1 MKIYRYCIVAILL
14 FALSAANLSAQVITI
29 TDVSSTPTTC
39 SDGTDGTI
47 SFTFTGGVGPYE
59 WYIYEG
65 GGSPVDFGGPTTDTM
80 ITSFGRRKFASHV
93 IVIEDLN
100 EDVGTTVIA
109 VNGPNAISISTFG
122 STDITCNNASDGTI
136 SVTATGESGSYF
148 FDLAGPVILT
158 NTSGNFTGLPQG
170 DYTVTV
176 RDQGTCTTT
185 DVTPTMTINNPTLV
199 SAVLDNITDVTC
211 FGEATGSI
219 SITPAGGTPSGSG
232 TGYTYAWTGPSGYS
246 STAED
251 IVNVAA
257 GNYFVAITD
266 GNGCTSNL
274 GPYTVA
280 QPTQI
285 IATLDATTD
294 VLCNLGND
302 GTASITVSGG
312 AGGYLFSWVGQVNGL
327 VSNDEDPVNLVADT
341 YDLVIEDGDGCTRV
355 FSSFA
360 IINEPLPLN
369 INLDAVND
377 VSCNGGSD
385 GSALITP
392 SGGTPPYSF
401 NWTGASFG
409 YSSTQEDPTGM
420 PADNY
425 SVTITDANGCF
436 RVYTNLFSIGEP
448 NALTLT
454 LDGFTDVGC
463 FGGNDGTA
471 DITVT
476 GGSPPYVFSWVGAIN
491 GPASSVEDPTDLRAD
506 TYSLFILDNN
516 GCFISSFN
524 FLTID
529 QPPGIGVSVDLVTHV
544 DCNGDATG
552 AIEITPAGGTPA
564 YNFLWEGPNGY
575 TSTDEDP
582 AGLAA
587 GDYSLTISDNNGCIG
602 DYNNLVTILENP
614 PLTATFAITDL
625 NCGDP
630 LPSNDGAIDASV
642 SGGIPGYTYAW
653 TGPLGFTSNSED
665 ITALL
670 PGSYILEVTDNLGCV
685 MAFPAQTVGAPPL
698 LDASTTQVDI
708 DCYGAGNGSIDLT
721 VTGGTAPYT
730 FAWSGPS
737 GYTATTEDISN
748 LEAGAYSV
756 TVTDSRTCPV
766 PFADIATITEEA
778 EILVSAVK
786 TDVSCAGDST
796 GTIDITVTGGVAP
809 YAFAWT
815 GPSGF
820 TASTED
826 LSDLPAGVYNLDITD
841 ANGCVVSFPALE
853 TIAEPPAITVSY
865 TQVDV
870 SSCFGAPEGSIAAT
884 GAGGTGTILY
894 SLDGSAPD
902 VSGNFTNLTGGTYL
916 LTLTDQNLCTLDTL
930 VEILSPPELLI
941 DNIAVGDV
949 SGCAGDSNGSL
960 VVSAS
965 GGTGILEYSLDDVT
979 YQASSTF
986 SGLLAG
992 DYTIYV
998 RDANGCSVSAQDTVS
1013 EPAPLSAQV
1022 LKTNVTFGALGT
1034 ITISGSTGGVPPYGY
1049 SITGPGGTFTSDTA
1063 YTGLTPA
1070 TYRVVLRD
1078 QNSCT
1083 LEETVEV
1090 LDIQS
1095 MQMVTNVSHVR
1106 CFGDDDGSILF
1117 LPQDA
1122 LGPVQ
1127 YSIDSGANFV
1137 STPLFENLPGDST
1150 YMMVAVDSAGKVFT
1164 GPVTITQP
1172 PALTFSHTVT
1182 PAECNA
1188 FSPTG
1193 SVDITVAGGTG
1204 SYSYLWSDG
1213 STDGDRTSMLA
1224 GTYNLDIADG
1234 NNCRLDE
1241 LIIISSDVVVNV
1253 YAGEDTSVCYG
1264 ETIQLSGAG
1273 DYDPLWEP
1281 SAYLDRNDIL
1291 DPYTVPV
1298 TDTLSFTLTI
1308 TETVS
1313 PYGCYNTDTV
1323 IVSPYPEVGI
1333 AVTPDTLILAGSSAQ
1348 LEVTGGPF
1356 SAYSWAPG
1364 TGLSNSTI
1372 ANPVASPAEATRY
1385 YVFAT
1390 NEYGCEEVDSVFIDV
1405 IEDLTVFNVFS
1416 PNGDGIN
1423 EYFEIEHAERFP
1435 EMLVEVYSRWGDLF
1449 FSTVGYDSGSRW
1461 DGTARGKEAP
1471 VGTYYYVII
1480 PYPGAKAITGHVTII
1495 R

>member
-1 MKIYRYCIVAILL
+1 MKIFRYCIVAILY
-14 FALSAANLSAQVITI
+14 FAFSAANLSAQVITI

-39 SDGTDGTI
+39 SDGSDGTI
-47 SFTFTGGVGPYE
+47 SFTFTGGVAPYE

-65 GGSPVDFGGPTTDTM
+65 GGSPVDFGGPTTDTA

-93 IVIEDLN
+93 IVIEDVN
-100 EDVGTTVIA
+100 EDVATTVIA
-109 VNGPNAISISTFG
+109 VDGPNVISISTFV
-122 STDITCNNASDGTI
+122 STDITCNNANDGTI

-148 FDLAGPVILT
+148 FDLAGPVIGT
-158 NTSGNFTGLPQG
+158 NTSGNFSGLPQG

-176 RDQGTCTTT
+176 RDQGACTTT
-185 DVTPTMTINNPTLV
+185 DVTPTMTINNPTLI
-199 SAVLDNITDVTC
+199 SAVVDDITDVTC

-232 TGYTYAWTGPSGYS
+232 TGYTYAWTGPSGFS
-246 STAED
+246 STSED

-274 GPYTVA
+274 GPYAVA

-285 IATLDATTD
+285 NATLDATTD

-302 GTASITVSGG
+302 GTASISASGG

-341 YDLVIEDGDGCTRV
+341 YDLIIEDSDGCTRI

-369 INLDAVND
+369 INVDAVND
-377 VSCNGGSD
+377 VSCNGGND

-401 NWTGASFG
+401 MWAGASFG
-409 YSSTQEDPTGM
+409 YTSTQEDPTGM

-448 NALTLT
+448 SALTLT

-544 DCNGDATG
+544 DCNGNATG

-575 TSTDEDP
+575 TSTEEDP

-587 GDYSLTISDNNGCIG
+587 GDYSLTIFDDNGCIG

-685 MAFPAQTVGAPPL
+685 MTFPAQTVGAPPL
-698 LDASTTQVDI
+698 LDASATQVDI

-730 FAWSGPS
+730 FAWSGPF
-737 GYTATTEDISN
+737 GFTATTEDISN
-748 LEAGAYSV
+748 LEAGSYSV
-756 TVTDSRTCPV
+756 TVTDSRACPV
-766 PFADIATITEEA
+766 PFADIATIAEEA
-778 EILVSAVK
+778 EILVAAVK

-809 YAFAWT
+809 YSFAWT
-815 GPSGF
+815 GPSGY
-820 TASTED
+820 TSTSED

-841 ANGCVVSFPALE
+841 ANGCVISFPGLE
-853 TIAEPPAITVSY
+853 TIVEPPAITVSY

-870 SSCFGAPEGSIAAT
+870 SSCFGVPEGSIAAT
-884 GAGGTGTILY
+884 GAGGTGTLLY

-902 VSGNFTNLTGGTYL
+902 ISGNFPNLTGGIYL

-941 DNIAVGDV
+941 NNIFVNDV
-949 SGCAGDSNGSL
+949 TGCAGDSNGSL
-960 VVSAS
+960 DVSAS
-965 GGTGILEYSLDDVT
+965 GGTGILEYSLNDVT

-986 SGLLAG
+986 IGLPAG
-992 DYTIYV
+992 DYTVYV
-998 RDANGCSVSAQDTVS
+998 RDANGCSVTAQDTVN
-1013 EPAPLSAQV
+1013 EPDPLSAQV
-1022 LKTNVTFGALGT
+1022 IKTNVTFGALGT
-1034 ITISGSTGGVPPYGY
+1034 ITISGSTGGVPPYEY
-1049 SITGPGGTFTSDTA
+1049 SISGSGGIFTSDTA
-1063 YTGLTPA
+1063 YTGLTPD
-1070 TYRVVLRD
+1070 TYPVVLRD
-1078 QNSCT
+1078 QNGCPYG
-1083 LEETVEV
+1083 ETVEV

-1122 LGPVQ
+1122 VGPVQ
-1127 YSIDSGANFV
+1127 YSVDSGAHFV

-1172 PALTFSHTVT
+1172 TALTFSDTVT

-1188 FSPTG
+1188 FSLTG
-1193 SVDITVAGGTG
+1193 AVDITVTGGTG

-1213 STDGDRTSMLA
+1213 STDGDRTSLLA
-1224 GTYNLDIADG
+1224 GTYHLEIADG

-1264 ETIQLSGAG
+1264 ETLQLSGAG

-1281 SAYLDRNDIL
+1281 AAYLDQDDVLNPNTLPI
-1291 DPYTVPV
+1291 

-1308 TETVS
+1308 SETVS
-1313 PYGCYNTDTV
+1313 GCYNRDTV
-1323 IVSPYPEVGI
+1323 TVSPYPEVGI
-1333 AVTPDTLILAGSSAQ
+1333 AVTPDTIILAGSSAQ
-1348 LEVTGGPF
+1348 LEVAGGPF
-1356 SAYSWAPG
+1356 VQYRWVPE

-1372 ANPVASPAEATRY
+1372 ADPVASPAEATRY

-1405 IEDLTVFNVFS
+1405 IEDLTVYNVFS

-1471 VGTYYYVII
+1471 VGTYYYII
-1480 PYPGAKAITGHVTII
+1480 VPYPGAKAITGNVTLI